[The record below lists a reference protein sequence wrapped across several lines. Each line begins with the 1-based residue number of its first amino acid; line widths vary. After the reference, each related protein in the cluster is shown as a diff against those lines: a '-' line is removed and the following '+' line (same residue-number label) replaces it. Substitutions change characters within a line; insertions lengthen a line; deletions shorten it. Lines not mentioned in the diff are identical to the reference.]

1 MKISIVIP
9 TFNYDKYI
17 ARSIRSCIGQSFP
30 KKDFEIVVVND
41 SSQDAT
47 QYILESYGHWI
58 RVLENSKNHGLP
70 YSRNKGIENACGEFI
85 VNLDADDYLHPDFLK
100 IAFLSMKFN
109 RCDAVACDYYIV
121 DDEEKI
127 ICRMNVHEKP
137 IACGIMFRK
146 EQMVDTGL
154 YDTDLQI
161 AEDVDFRMRFEKRF
175 SIERINLPLY
185 RYRLHKQNLTLDAAN
200 NGRYLDMVSKKHGQ
214 TLEENVYPL
223 SELKERI
230 SRK

>member
-17 ARSIRSCIGQSFP
+17 ARAIRSCLGQSFP

-41 SSQDAT
+41 SSKDST
-47 QYILESYGHWI
+47 HYILESYGHWI
-58 RVLENSKNHGLP
+58 RVLENQENRGLP
-70 YSRNKGIENACGEFI
+70 YSRNKGIENARGEFI

-100 IAFLSMKFN
+100 IAFLHMKFN
-109 RCDAVACDYYIV
+109 GCDAVACDYYIV
-121 DDEEKI
+121 DDAEEI
-127 ICRMNVHEKP
+127 LCRMNVHEKP
-137 IACGIMFRK
+137 IACGIMFRSR
-146 EQMVDTGL
+146 QMAEVGL
-154 YDTDLQI
+154 YDTSLRV
-161 AEDVDFRMRFEKRF
+161 AEDVDFRMRFEKRY

-185 RYRLHKQNLTLDAAN
+185 RYRMHKQNLTLDEQN
-200 NGRYLDMVSKKHGQ
+200 NDRYLNMVSKKHGR

-230 SRK
+230 SKK